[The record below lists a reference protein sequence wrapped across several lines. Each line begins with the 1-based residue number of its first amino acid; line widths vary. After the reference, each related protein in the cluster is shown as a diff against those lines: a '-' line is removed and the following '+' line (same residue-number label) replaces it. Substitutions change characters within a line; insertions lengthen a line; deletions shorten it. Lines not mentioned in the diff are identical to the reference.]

1 MKGHEMLLD
10 LRKINQL
17 IDLWLDEDVN
27 YYDLTAKIMVEDDAV
42 RKQFLNTLKTRID
55 HANRKALIKRANYY
69 GSPGVRMM
77 PASELFS
84 AQKGLN
90 NNTLNEQ

>member
-1 MKGHEMLLD
+1 MELAFEKAME
-10 LRKINQL
+10 QAQ
-17 IDLWLDEDVN
+17 IDNLSEDHKR
-27 YYDLTAKIMVEDDAV
+27 TWEIMVEDDAI